1 MRHVVCEYNSLISPI
16 FIECREANLQ
26 FKFSCFPK
34 GSVCASI
41 GLNRSGEFIM
51 RPMAANSASD
61 CLPKYE
67 NENID
72 PENVEH
78 FRNMFLCMG
87 NEAQKANKLC
97 DWRPGGAVLYCKR
110 PDGPW
115 IFSGVETLAE
125 SCNTQDGEEIERPA
139 LYTKI
144 DFTSGNS
151 KISFNNLIGSR
162 PEVCASGE
170 ISYFNNFFT

>member
-1 MRHVVCEYNSLISPI
+1 
-16 FIECREANLQ
+16 
-26 FKFSCFPK
+26 
-34 GSVCASI
+34 
-41 GLNRSGEFIM
+41 M
-51 RPMAANSASD
+51 RPMAANSASE

-125 SCNTQDGEEIERPA
+125 SCNTQDGEEVERPA

-151 KISFNNLIGSR
+151 KISFNGYVYGKILE
-162 PEVCASGE
+162 PEVDREFLIVS
-170 ISYFNNFFT
+170 N

>member
-1 MRHVVCEYNSLISPI
+1 
-16 FIECREANLQ
+16 
-26 FKFSCFPK
+26 
-34 GSVCASI
+34 
-41 GLNRSGEFIM
+41 
-51 RPMAANSASD
+51 
-61 CLPKYE
+61 
-67 NENID
+67 
-72 PENVEH
+72 
-78 FRNMFLCMG
+78 MG

-125 SCNTQDGEEIERPA
+125 SCNTQDGEEVERPA

-170 ISYFNNFFT
+170 ISYFSNFST

>member
-1 MRHVVCEYNSLISPI
+1 
-16 FIECREANLQ
+16 
-26 FKFSCFPK
+26 
-34 GSVCASI
+34 
-41 GLNRSGEFIM
+41 
-51 RPMAANSASD
+51 MAANSASE

-125 SCNTQDGEEIERPA
+125 SCNTQDGEEVERPA

-151 KISFNNLIGSR
+151 KISFNGYVYGKILE
-162 PEVCASGE
+162 PEVVREFLLNE
-170 ISYFNNFFT
+170 IRLDYDEQWYSFTNSSLPLWWRRFNPRSKTRKLWSTKDWSHQKLIHRLAQR